1 MTSQRSSHSNR
12 LSFIL
17 IGLGAVLMCAGMVA
31 LLAAFI
37 NVPVLSDLVED
48 SSSGYSSIE
57 TGAAFGEPLKTP
69 TPGPSPTPENKFPPG
84 TAADVGR
91 LRIPRF
97 EVDASLITMGVDEQG
112 VMQSPSNAHDVA
124 WYHFTAKPG
133 FGSNAV
139 FAAHVDYVNVG
150 PAVFWHLKDL
160 VQGDTIQ
167 VEMEDGTVYTY
178 AVDSYTPYDAATAPV
193 NDIVGPSAEER
204 ITLITCTGT
213 FDSGSHQYD
222 KRLVVT
228 AVRIA

>member
-1 MTSQRSSHSNR
+1 MSTNR
-12 LSFIL
+12 LSIAL
-17 IGLGAVLMCAGMVA
+17 IGLGTA
-31 LLAAFI
+31 LLAAGFALI
-37 NVPVLSDLVED
+37 LAMFVTIPVLSDVVD
-48 SSSGYSSIE
+48 DGAAGYSSIE

-69 TPGPSPTPENKFPPG
+69 TVGPSPTPTNKFPPG
-84 TAADVGR
+84 TEAPVAR

-97 EVDASLITMGVDEQG
+97 EVDARLITMGVDPDG
-112 VMQSPSNAHDVA
+112 VMQSPDNAYDVA

-133 FGSNAV
+133 YGSNAV

-167 VEMEDGTVYTY
+167 VEMEDGTTYTY
-178 AVDSYTPYDAATAPV
+178 AVDSYTPYDADTAPV
-193 NDIVGPSAEER
+193 EAIIGSTPEER

-222 KRLVVT
+222 QRLVVT
-228 AVRIA
+228 AERIL